1 MALSV
6 LTHQYGM
13 SLHLPRSSLFISLK
27 LMCLCMCVCVCESVV
42 YAHVCAQRLVED
54 VRGPALLVSSIPL
67 SQGLY

>member
-27 LMCLCMCVCVCESVV
+27 LMCLCLCACICESVV
-42 YAHVCAQRLVED
+42 YAHACAQRLVEGVWD
-54 VRGPALLVSSIPL
+54 PALLVSSSL
-67 SQGLY
+67 LRQGLY